1 MGDNTLNGLLSQFQE
16 IAINPTLKQMLQT
29 DIESVPGSD
38 NFTFDIDKASFY
50 IETGKFTEWDNA
62 SDADKAN
69 IFDWFRRNKAV
80 GLLMVPAKRT
90 SDNAD
95 VVGTLELNTK
105 DMKATYRLYPD
116 DANQNILD
124 KHVLDYQ
131 KDDATNTILMV
142 AIVLVIGAILL
153 KPGVLKKF

>member
-1 MGDNTLNGLLSQFQE
+1 
-16 IAINPTLKQMLQT
+16 
-29 DIESVPGSD
+29 
-38 NFTFDIDKASFY
+38 
-50 IETGKFTEWDNA
+50 
-62 SDADKAN
+62 
-69 IFDWFRRNKAV
+69 
-80 GLLMVPAKRT
+80 MVPAKRT

>member
-1 MGDNTLNGLLSQFQE
+1 
-16 IAINPTLKQMLQT
+16 
-29 DIESVPGSD
+29 
-38 NFTFDIDKASFY
+38 
-50 IETGKFTEWDNA
+50 
-62 SDADKAN
+62 
-69 IFDWFRRNKAV
+69 
-80 GLLMVPAKRT
+80 
-90 SDNAD
+90 
-95 VVGTLELNTK
+95 
-105 DMKATYRLYPD
+105 MKATYRLYPD